1 QHESR
6 PEDSEIHR
14 RISRP
19 HLLLLQPALPGEVPR
34 QTRTVPG
41 GIEMAFEIT
50 KTFSIKA
57 PPAAVWEFLT
67 DPERVAKCLPGAAI
81 TGKLDEKTWSG
92 TMTVKVGPVQSS
104 YKGKVVFEKLDAAA
118 RRAEIV
124 AQGMD
129 VRGKGGADL
138 RLTSSVLEKAPGE
151 TEVTTVSRVNVTGI
165 LAQMGRGMIQDVS
178 DQMFQIFSQNMRTEL
193 EATLPSV
200 KPVAMPPP
208 PPQAL
213 DM

>member
-1 QHESR
+1 
-6 PEDSEIHR
+6 
-14 RISRP
+14 
-19 HLLLLQPALPGEVPR
+19 
-34 QTRTVPG
+34 
-41 GIEMAFEIT
+41 MAFEIA
-50 KTFSIKA
+50 KTFTIKA
-57 PPAAVWEFLT
+57 PPASVWEFLT

-81 TGKLDEKTWSG
+81 TGKFDDKTWSG

-104 YKGKVVFEKLDAAA
+104 YKGKVVFEKLDAAS
-118 RRAEIV
+118 RSAEIV

-138 RLTSSVLEKAPGE
+138 RLTSSVIEKAPGE

-178 DQMFQIFSQNMRTEL
+178 DQMFQIFSQNMRNEL

-200 KPVAMPPP
+200 KPVATPP
-208 PPQAL
+208 PPQAQPQAL
-213 DM
+213 DMGSIGARVLVRRPEFWIAIAAAAVVLYLLAR

>member
-1 QHESR
+1 
-6 PEDSEIHR
+6 
-14 RISRP
+14 
-19 HLLLLQPALPGEVPR
+19 
-34 QTRTVPG
+34 
-41 GIEMAFEIT
+41 MAFEIA
-50 KTFSIKA
+50 KTFTIKA
-57 PPAAVWEFLT
+57 PPASVWQFLT

-104 YKGKVVFEKLDAAA
+104 YKGKVVFEKLDPAS
-118 RRAEIV
+118 RSAEIV

-138 RLTSSVLEKAPGE
+138 RLTSSVIEKAPGE

-200 KPVAMPPP
+200 RPVATPAPPQ
-208 PPQAL
+208 PQAL
-213 DM
+213 DVGSIGARVAVRRPEFWIAIAVAAVVLYLLVR